1 MIISIVSAHMKNF
14 FKSNENTEKSKSD
27 ILCDSIYMT
36 LKKNQN
42 CEDIGQIG
50 GFQKLE
56 KAMEGVTFK
65 GHD

>member
-1 MIISIVSAHMKNF
+1 MT
-14 FKSNENTEKSKSD
+14 FKKS
-27 ILCDSIYMT
+27 
-36 LKKNQN
+36 QN

-56 KAMEGVTFK
+56 KAREGVTFK